1 MPLTS
6 GPQRTAPADNG
17 YRTEHDMLG
26 DVGVPADAYY
36 GAHTARAVAN
46 FPLTGETLAARPHLI
61 GALAA
66 VKHAAARANAEVGAL
81 DGTLAAA
88 IADACAEVR
97 DGALRDQFVVDLIQ
111 GGAGTSTNMNAN
123 EVIANRALE
132 LLGRP
137 RGEYSALHPL
147 DHVNLGQSTNDVY
160 PTAVKL
166 ALDAHIAELLV
177 ALAGLRAAFETKAAE
192 FGDVLKM
199 GRTQLQDAVP
209 MTLGQEFGA
218 FAATLAEDE
227 QRLAEARLLLHEL
240 NLGGTAIGTG
250 LNARPGYRGRAMEC
264 LRRLTGIPTLVSSPD
279 LIEATQDVGVFV
291 QLSGVLK
298 RIAVKLSKIC
308 NDLRLLSSG
317 PQAGFGEINLPAR
330 QAGSSIMPG
339 KVNPVIP
346 EAVNQIAFEVIGNDV
361 TVTLAA
367 EGGQLQLNAF
377 EPVIYRSLSAGLDH
391 LTAGIGVLTE
401 HCVRGITANR
411 TRLAQTVAAS
421 TGLVTALSPALGYE
435 TACAIALEAHHTG
448 RPALDLIRERELLTE
463 AELRE
468 LTSPASLTG
477 LPAL

>member
-1 MPLTS
+1 TPVDLLS
-6 GPQRTAPADNG
+6 LLAQGGQLAKEVVRGEIVQAGQR
-17 YRTEHDMLG
+17 L
-26 DVGVPADAYY
+26 
-36 GAHTARAVAN
+36 
-46 FPLTGETLAARPHLI
+46 
-61 GALAA
+61 GAL
-66 VKHAAARANAEVGAL
+66 HE
-81 DGTLAAA
+81 
-88 IADACAEVR
+88 
-97 DGALRDQFVVDLIQ
+97 QFVVDLIQ

-132 LLGRP
+132 LLGRR

-166 ALDAHIAELLV
+166 ALDGQIAELLG
-177 ALAGLRAAFETKAAE
+177 ALGPLREAFEGKAAE
-192 FGDVLKM
+192 FADVLKM

-250 LNARPGYRGRAMEC
+250 LNARPGYRERAVEQ

-298 RIAVKLSKIC
+298 RVAVKLSKIC

-317 PQAGFGEINLPAR
+317 PQAGLGEITLPAR

-346 EAVNQIAFEVIGNDV
+346 EAINQIAFEIIGNDV

-377 EPVIYRSLSAGLDH
+377 EPIIARSLTAGLDH

-401 HCVRGITANR
+401 HCVRGIAANR
-411 TRLAQTVAAS
+411 PRLAEIVATS
-421 TGLVTALSPALGYE
+421 TGLVTALSPTIGYE
-435 TACAIALEAHHTG
+435 TACAIALESHRTG
-448 RPALDLIRERELLTE
+448 RPALDLVRERELLTE
-463 AELRE
+463 AELRA

-477 LPAL
+477 RPAT

>member
-1 MPLTS
+1 MPTT
-6 GPQRTAPADNG
+6 PAPRRPAG
-17 YRTEHDMLG
+17 MRYRTERDMLG
-26 DVGVPADAYY
+26 DVDVPADAYY
-36 GAHTARAVAN
+36 GAHTVRAVAN
-46 FPLTGETLAARPHLI
+46 FPLTGETLAARPHLVR
-61 GALAA
+61 ALAA
-66 VKHAAARANAEVGAL
+66 VKHAAADANSEVGAL
-81 DGTLAAA
+81 DPALASA
-88 IADACAEVR
+88 ITAACAEIR
-97 DGALRDQFVVDLIQ
+97 DGALQDEFVVDLIQ

-132 LLGRP
+132 LLGEP
-137 RGEYSALHPL
+137 RGHYAVLHPL

-166 ALDAHIAELLV
+166 ALDAHLAALLA
-177 ALAGLRAAFETKAAE
+177 ALTGLRAALAAKAAE
-192 FGDVLKM
+192 FAEVLKM

-227 QRLAEARLLLHEL
+227 QRLTEARALLHEL

-250 LNARPGYRGRAMEC
+250 LNARPGYRELAVEH
-264 LRRLTGIPTLVSSPD
+264 LRRLTGTATLVSSPD

-298 RIAVKLSKIC
+298 RVAVKLSKIC

-317 PQAGFGEINLPAR
+317 PQAGLGEISLPAR

-346 EAVNQIAFEVIGNDV
+346 EAVNQIAFEVVGNDV

-391 LTAGIGVLTE
+391 LTAGITVLTE
-401 HCVRGITANR
+401 HCVRGITADAD
-411 TRLAQTVAAS
+411 RLAATVAAS
-421 TGLVTALSPALGYE
+421 TGLVTALGPALGYE
-435 TACAIALEAHHTG
+435 TACALAREAHRTG
-448 RPALDLIRERELLTE
+448 RPALDLIRERALLTE
-463 AELRE
+463 AELGA
-468 LTSPASLTG
+468 LTSPAALTG
-477 LPAL
+477 VPAA

>member
-1 MPLTS
+1 MSLTTDSRHEAAQS
-6 GPQRTAPADNG
+6 GG
-17 YRTEHDMLG
+17 CRTEHDMLG
-26 DVGVPADAYY
+26 DVDVPADTYY
-36 GAHTARAVAN
+36 GAHTVRAVAN
-46 FPLTGETLAARPHLI
+46 FPITGETLAARPHLI
-61 GALAA
+61 VALAA
-66 VKHAAARANAEVGAL
+66 VKQAAALANAEVGAL
-81 DGTLAAA
+81 DGTLASA
-88 IADACAEVR
+88 ITQACTEIR
-97 DGALRDQFVVDLIQ
+97 EGALHEQFVVDLIQ

-132 LLGRP
+132 LLGRQ
-137 RGEYSALHPL
+137 RGDHAALHPL

-166 ALDAHIAELLV
+166 ALDAHIGGLLG
-177 ALAGLRAAFETKAAE
+177 ALARLREAFGGKADE
-192 FGDVLKM
+192 FADVLKT

-227 QRLAEARLLLHEL
+227 LRLTEARLLLHEL

-250 LNARPGYRGRAMEC
+250 LNARPGYRERAVEQ
-264 LRRLTGIPTLVSSPD
+264 LRRLTCIPTLVSAPD

-298 RIAVKLSKIC
+298 RVAVKLSKIC

-346 EAVNQIAFEVIGNDV
+346 EAVNQIAFEIIGNDV

-411 TRLAQTVAAS
+411 QRLAETMAAS
-421 TGLVTALSPALGYE
+421 TGPVTALSPAIGYE
-435 TACAIALEAHHTG
+435 TACALALEARHTG
-448 RPALDLIRERELLTE
+448 RAALDLVRERALLTE
-463 AELRE
+463 VELQT
-468 LTSPASLTG
+468 LISPASLTG
-477 LPAL
+477 PPAL

>member
-1 MPLTS
+1 MS
-6 GPQRTAPADNG
+6 RI
-17 YRTEHDMLG
+17 EHDMLG
-26 DVGVPADAYY
+26 EISVPADAYY
-36 GAHTARAVAN
+36 GAHTARALTN
-46 FPLTGETLAARPHLI
+46 FPITRETLADRPHLVT
-61 GALAA
+61 ALAA
-66 VKHAAARANAEVGAL
+66 VKQAAAAANAEVGAL
-81 DGTLAAA
+81 DPAKARA
-88 IADACAEVR
+88 IAAACAEIR
-97 DGALRDQFVVDLIQ
+97 GGALHDHFVVDLIQ

-132 LLGRP
+132 LLGHR
-137 RGEYSALHPL
+137 RGEYGVLHPL

-166 ALDAHIAELLV
+166 ALDRHLAELLT
-177 ALAGLRAAFETKAAE
+177 ALAGLRDAFGAKAAE

-250 LNARPGYRGRAMEC
+250 LNARPGYRERAVAH
-264 LRRLTGIPTLVSSPD
+264 LRALTGIPTLVSAPD

-298 RIAVKLSKIC
+298 RVAVKLSKIC

-317 PQAGFGEINLPAR
+317 PRAGFGEITLPAR

-346 EAVNQIAFEVIGNDV
+346 EAVNQIAFEIIGHDV

-377 EPVIYRSLSAGLDH
+377 EPVIARALTAGLDH
-391 LTAGIGVLTE
+391 LTAGIGVLTR
-401 HCVRGITANR
+401 HCVAGITAHR
-411 TRLAQTVAAS
+411 EHLADLVAAS
-421 TGLVTALSPALGYE
+421 TGLVTALSPVLGYE
-435 TACAIALEAHHTG
+435 TASAIALEAHHSG
-448 RPALDLIRERELLTE
+448 RPALDVVRERALLTE
-463 AELRE
+463 EQLRE
-468 LTSPASLTG
+468 LTTPEALTG
-477 LPAL
+477 RRVA

>member
-1 MPLTS
+1 MPLT
-6 GPQRTAPADNG
+6 PIPCHTDRANDRIRA
-17 YRTEHDMLG
+17 EHDMLG
-26 DVGVPADAYY
+26 DVDVPMDAYY
-36 GAHTARAVAN
+36 GAHTVRAVAN
-46 FPLTGETLAARPHLI
+46 FPLTGETLATRPHLI
-61 GALAA
+61 RALTA
-66 VKHAAARANAEVGAL
+66 VKHAAARANAEVSAL
-81 DGTLAAA
+81 DDSLATA
-88 IADACAEVR
+88 IARACTEIR
-97 DGALRDQFVVDLIQ
+97 DGALHDHFVVDLIQ

-123 EVIANRALE
+123 EVIANRGLE
-132 LLGRP
+132 LLGRG
-137 RGEYSALHPL
+137 RGEYQFLHPL

-166 ALDAHIAELLV
+166 ALDAHIAELLG
-177 ALAGLRAAFETKAAE
+177 ALAALREAFAAKAAE
-192 FGDVLKM
+192 FADVVKM

-218 FAATLAEDE
+218 FAVTLAEDE
-227 QRLAEARLLLHEL
+227 QRLTEARLLLHEL

-250 LNARPGYRGRAMEC
+250 LNARPGYRERAVDH

-279 LIEATQDVGVFV
+279 LIEATQDAGVFV

-298 RIAVKLSKIC
+298 RVAVKLSKIC

-317 PQAGFGEINLPAR
+317 PQAGFGEISLPAR

-377 EPVIYRSLSAGLDH
+377 EPIIYRSLSAGLDH
-391 LTAGIGVLTE
+391 LAAGVRVLTE
-401 HCVRGITANR
+401 HCVQGITANR
-411 TRLAQTVAAS
+411 HRIAETVATS

-435 TACAIALEAHHTG
+435 TACTLALEAHHTG
-448 RPALDLIRERELLTE
+448 RPVLDLIRERELLTE
-463 AELRE
+463 AELRV
-468 LTSPASLTG
+468 LTDPASLTG

>member
-1 MPLTS
+1 MS
-6 GPQRTAPADNG
+6 RI
-17 YRTEHDMLG
+17 EHDMLG
-26 DVGVPADAYY
+26 EISVPADAYY
-36 GAHTARAVAN
+36 GAHTARALTN
-46 FPLTGETLAARPHLI
+46 FPITRETLADRPHLVT
-61 GALAA
+61 ALAA
-66 VKHAAARANAEVGAL
+66 VKQAAAAANAEVGAL
-81 DGTLAAA
+81 DPAKARA
-88 IADACAEVR
+88 IAAACAEIR
-97 DGALRDQFVVDLIQ
+97 GGALHDHFVVDLIQ

-132 LLGRP
+132 LLGHR
-137 RGEYSALHPL
+137 RGEYGVLHPL

-166 ALDAHIAELLV
+166 ALDRHLAELLT
-177 ALAGLRAAFETKAAE
+177 AGRWLRDAFGAKAAE

-250 LNARPGYRGRAMEC
+250 LNARPGYRERAVAH
-264 LRRLTGIPTLVSSPD
+264 LRALTGIPTLVSAPD

-298 RIAVKLSKIC
+298 RVAVKLSKIC

-317 PQAGFGEINLPAR
+317 PRAGFGEITLPAR

-346 EAVNQIAFEVIGNDV
+346 EAVNQIAFEIIGHDV

-377 EPVIYRSLSAGLDH
+377 EPVIARALTAGLDH
-391 LTAGIGVLTE
+391 LTAGIGVLTR
-401 HCVRGITANR
+401 HCVAGITAHR
-411 TRLAQTVAAS
+411 EHLADLVAAS
-421 TGLVTALSPALGYE
+421 TGLVTALSPVLGYE
-435 TACAIALEAHHTG
+435 TASAIALEAHHSG
-448 RPALDLIRERELLTE
+448 RPALDVVRERALLTE
-463 AELRE
+463 EQLRE
-468 LTSPASLTG
+468 LTTPEALTG
-477 LPAL
+477 RRVA